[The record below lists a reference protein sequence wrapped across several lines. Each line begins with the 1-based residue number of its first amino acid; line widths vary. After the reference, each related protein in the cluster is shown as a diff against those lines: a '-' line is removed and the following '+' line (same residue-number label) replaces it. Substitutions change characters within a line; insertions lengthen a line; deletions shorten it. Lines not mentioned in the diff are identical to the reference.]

1 MFKYRR
7 LKDLREDRDYT
18 QDYIA
23 DILKARRSSYANWEN
38 GETLIPLDK
47 LDQLSVFY
55 NVPISYLLGIKN
67 NYNRYK
73 NIGKMNY
80 NLMLDKLN
88 QLKDNLSLTYQE
100 IGDYLKVSKSNTVS
114 SKIVSSGI
122 KSTRV
127 PVCSIGHSPT
137 TFRGYITC
145 PLS

>member
-100 IGDYLKVSKSNTVS
+100 IGDYLKVSKSTAY
-114 SKIVSSGI
+114 KYYEGQLII
-122 KSTRV
+122 
-127 PVCSIGHSPT
+127 PVNILILLGELNKCDIDKLLGK
-137 TFRGYITC
+137 
-145 PLS
+145 L

>member
-100 IGDYLKVSKSNTVS
+100 IGDYLKVSKSTAYKYYKGEI
-114 SKIVSSGI
+114 KI
-122 KSTRV
+122 
-127 PVCSIGHSPT
+127 PVDILHLLVELNKCDIDKLLGK
-137 TFRGYITC
+137 
-145 PLS
+145 L